1 MRCVFA
7 AGTLLRVCLF
17 VFLMEPQNASAQQAD
32 SPSATSRGVA
42 EDGESGRQANARR
55 AARPPADIVADNLDR
70 VATTADQILEI
81 LTREAGLMVEF
92 KRLVAQ
98 DAGASGQILEESD
111 LTDSAVTE
119 RLREELRS
127 RVLATRLLQRYGYLL
142 PKVNPDSELAAE
154 RNLAWQDRARQI
166 ARTER
171 DTDSRQQI
179 PPQQTANCDTGSI
192 PDCELLEQGTSR
204 GSL

>member
-1 MRCVFA
+1 MKKGNSLARWRALRCVFA

-32 SPSATSRGVA
+32 SPSATSQGVA

-70 VATTADQILEI
+70 VAATADQILEI

-111 LTDSAVTE
+111 LTNSAVTE

-154 RNLAWQDRARQI
+154 RNLALQDCYR
-166 ARTER
+166 RTE
-171 DTDSRQQI
+171 
-179 PPQQTANCDTGSI
+179 
-192 PDCELLEQGTSR
+192 
-204 GSL
+204 